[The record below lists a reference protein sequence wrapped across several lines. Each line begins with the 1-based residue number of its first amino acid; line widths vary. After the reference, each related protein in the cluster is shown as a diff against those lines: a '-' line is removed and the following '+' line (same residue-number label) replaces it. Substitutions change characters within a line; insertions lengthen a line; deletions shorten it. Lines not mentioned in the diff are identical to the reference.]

1 MDACCD
7 FRPVKAAGMPWAAI
21 VLRILLDGARLQ
33 ARVLR
38 LLDIRLGF
46 GALRLSRG
54 CSENGFFIG
63 LTRA

>member
-1 MDACCD
+1 
-7 FRPVKAAGMPWAAI
+7 MPWAAI